1 MGKTIQPHRK
11 RTAIPGDLV
20 QGTVEYLAGVRDV
33 LQCRC
38 VCSLWQRAVADA
50 VGYINDRKW
59 TNLDLQRLSAEH
71 LARHFIQAPTQRTTP
86 FFATLVVRFALAC
99 LWDRLEMLCW
109 SYFSDLDSAPQVL
122 PLQILGANDRLTTLS
137 LGGPFLRNVELL
149 QGFTALT
156 ALSIFGQRGM
166 DGAEF
171 FGAIAHIRS
180 LAHLHLPECRVNID
194 ADALRRCEN
203 LRTLDLSESEMIDD
217 SVAAALVLIPT
228 LEILVLRCCPNLKT
242 IAKIANTADAES
254 VSSDGS
260 RARVPGSLTRIDLT
274 HTNIT
279 DASALADCRELRNIG
294 LWSCP
299 ITDGTLVALARL
311 PDLQELRLNSCTN
324 IRNAGV
330 ALRHCSAL
338 RELFLTAIP
347 LQEADLRGLEE
358 IATLETLDLQGTKV
372 CNVDCLQRCPRLR
385 SLNLQSTLMTN
396 AALAAVARIAT
407 LECLFLGSCSQVDDP
422 SALGDCPALR
432 RLDLNFTR
440 VVHVDALARIKTLT
454 SVSLNY
460 CTKLASVTALSRCKG
475 LRELSVSHTPAAA
488 AEDLFEAFAQLPSLQ
503 LDASK

>member
-59 TNLDLQRLSAEH
+59 TNLDLQRLRRTPDAALHSGAYSAHEPILRH
-71 LARHFIQAPTQRTTP
+71 ARGALRTGVP
-86 FFATLVVRFALAC
+86 LGSVRNALLVVRF
-99 LWDRLEMLCW
+99 RIW
-109 SYFSDLDSAPQVL
+109 SSAPQVL

-203 LRTLDLSESEMIDD
+203 LRMLDLSESEMVDD

-254 VSSDGS
+254 VNSDDS
-260 RARVPGSLTRIDLT
+260 RARVPGSLTRIDLS
-274 HTNIT
+274 HTNTT
-279 DASALADCRELRNIG
+279 DASALADCRELQDIA

-311 PDLQELRLNSCTN
+311 PDLQKLRLNSCTN

-338 RELFLTAIP
+338 RELFLTAIA

-358 IATLETLDLQGTKV
+358 IGTLETLDLQGTKV

-440 VVHVDALARIKTLT
+440 VVHVDGLARIKTLT

-475 LRELSVSHTPAAA
+475 LRELSISHTPAAA
-488 AEDLFEAFAQLPSLQ
+488 AEGLLEAFAQLPSLQ
-503 LDASK
+503 IDASK